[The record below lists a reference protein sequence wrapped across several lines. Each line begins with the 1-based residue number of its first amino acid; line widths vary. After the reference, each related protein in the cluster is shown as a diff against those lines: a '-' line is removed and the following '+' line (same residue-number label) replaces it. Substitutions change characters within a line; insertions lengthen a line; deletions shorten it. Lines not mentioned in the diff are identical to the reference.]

1 MKRMPMDALITYVDG
16 NDPLWRK
23 DYEAFA
29 GEPIMAKRFR
39 DWGTLKYLLRGIGKC
54 MPFID
59 KVFLVV
65 ARESQVP
72 AWVDREQV
80 RVVLHEDIIPKEY
93 LPTFNSTAIEMF
105 LHRIPDLDERYIYFN
120 DDMFPVGLLSEEDFY
135 PGGVPAVGFRRKLF
149 CSSLFRKQVRNSD
162 QLARR
167 AAGKKPAPFFLQ
179 PQHTCSP
186 MLKRESEALFSRM
199 EEDILLSLSRTRT
212 AGNFNQ
218 YVFLDYMFYGGKAL
232 CRRLPNRHFSLAAV
246 PVSKVAAFL
255 RKPTRKL
262 ICINDV
268 HLSDEEFQHDRAVLL
283 EAFEARF
290 PEKSRF
296 ERQAPG
302 CGRANGKIACSGGDK
317 TF

>member
-120 DDMFPVGLLSEEDFY
+120 DDIFPVNECSEEDFY
-135 PGGVPAVGFRRKLF
+135 LDGKPAIKFSRHILYG
-149 CSSLFRKQVRNSD
+149 SLFKHQVKNSD
-162 QLARR
+162 RLARK
-167 AAGKKPAPFFLQ
+167 ALGMKPSLFYVR
-179 PQHTCSP
+179 PQHICSP
-186 MLKRESEALFSRM
+186 MLKNECASLYSMM
-199 EEDILLSLSRTRT
+199 EKEIISSLSGTRS
-212 AGNFNQ
+212 NRNCNQ
-218 YVFLDYMFYGGKAL
+218 HAFLDYMFFQGKA
-232 CRRLPNRHFSLAAV
+232 
-246 PVSKVAAFL
+246 VSHKVSSKYVSMATCSSDKIALYL
-255 RKPTRKL
+255 RSTSTKL
-262 ICINDV
+262 LCINDV
-268 HLSDEEFQHDRAVLL
+268 SMSERKFQIYKKAILN
-283 EAFEARF
+283 AFEARL
-290 PEKSRF
+290 PEKSKF
-296 ERQAPG
+296 ER
-302 CGRANGKIACSGGDK
+302 
-317 TF
+317 